1 MILSRCFSSLPGGFS
16 RVFFCFTHFYS
27 SESLDSLQ
35 FCISLKLLNPSIMK
49 KTMSL
54 IILLLTVLI
63 VSAQNLTP
71 TYSNVDYV
79 GNGNSKQM
87 LDLYIPAGVTAP
99 TALIIHIHGG
109 AFMMGSKGVGEQ
121 PSFVTFFN
129 HGYICADINYR
140 LSGDTLWPAQI
151 HDCKAAVRFLK
162 VHAAQYHIDT
172 CKIGVIGESAGGNL
186 VAMLGTTG
194 GVAELEGLHLGSTN
208 ATSRVQAV
216 VDLFGPINFLTMD
229 AEALALGFVINTNS
243 GTSPESQLMGAPVQT
258 IPELVTKAN
267 PTTYISADD
276 AALFISAGDVDHN
289 IPYTQ
294 GQNLC
299 TALVPVIGSPRA
311 SFELMAGQGHG
322 GSFWHN
328 ATQDAKYLAF
338 FNTYLDGNCWTVGA
352 IDDRFIQQDL
362 NIYPNPSD
370 QQFTI
375 QLPQDKAFDLCILD
389 ITGRTVMTKND
400 ISGNQTFNNGGFDT
414 GIYLVRATSEKMILT
429 GRLMKR

>member
-1 MILSRCFSSLPGGFS
+1 
-16 RVFFCFTHFYS
+16 
-27 SESLDSLQ
+27 
-35 FCISLKLLNPSIMK
+35 MK

-54 IILLLTVLI
+54 IILLMTAITVF
-63 VSAQNLTP
+63 SQNLTP

-87 LDLYIPAGVTAP
+87 LDLYIPDGLTAP
-99 TALIIHIHGG
+99 AGLIIHIHGG
-109 AFMMGSKGVGEQ
+109 AFMMGSKGVAEQ

-129 HGYICADINYR
+129 NGYVCADINYR
-140 LSGDTLWPAQI
+140 LSGDTLWPAQV

-162 VHAAQYHIDT
+162 LHAAQYHIDT

-186 VAMLGTTG
+186 ASMLGTTG
-194 GVAELEGLHLGSTN
+194 GVAELEGLHLGSAG

-216 VDLFGPINFLTMD
+216 VDLFGPVNFLTMD

-243 GTSPESQLMGAPVQT
+243 ATSPESRLMGAPVQT
-258 IPELVTKAN
+258 IPELVTRAN

-276 AALFISAGDVDHN
+276 AAFFISAGDADQN

-299 TALVPVIGSPRA
+299 ASMVPVMGSSRA

-328 ATQDAKYLAF
+328 TSQDAKYLNF
-338 FNTYLDGNCWTVGA
+338 YNTYLDGNCAIVGTV
-352 IDDRFIQQDL
+352 DEQNVKQNL
-362 NIYPNPSD
+362 NIYPNPCKEN
-370 QQFTI
+370 FTI
-375 QLPQDKAFDLCILD
+375 QLPYGKVFDVKMLD
-389 ITGRTVMTKND
+389 IYGRLVMTKYEV
-400 ISGNQTFNNGGFDT
+400 SGNQIFDCSALDT
-414 GIYLVRATSEKMILT
+414 GSYLIKVSNEKMILT
-429 GRLMKR
+429 GKLMKQ

>member
-1 MILSRCFSSLPGGFS
+1 
-16 RVFFCFTHFYS
+16 
-27 SESLDSLQ
+27 
-35 FCISLKLLNPSIMK
+35 MK

-54 IILLLTVLI
+54 IILVLTVLTAC
-63 VSAQNLTP
+63 SQNLTP
-71 TYSNVDYV
+71 TYSNVDYA

-121 PSFVTFFN
+121 PSFVTFYN
-129 HGYICADINYR
+129 NGYICADINYR

-172 CKIGVIGESAGGNL
+172 CRIGVIGESAGGNL

-194 GVAELEGLHLGSTN
+194 GVTELEGLHLGSTN

-216 VDLFGPINFLTMD
+216 VDLFGPVNFLTMD

-243 GTSPESQLMGAPVQT
+243 ATSPESKLMGAPVQT

-276 AALFISAGDVDHN
+276 AAFFISAGSVDQN

-299 TALVPVIGSPRA
+299 AAMVPVIGSPRA

-322 GSFWHN
+322 GAFWHN
-328 ATQDAKYLAF
+328 TAQDAKYLTF
-338 FNTYLDGNCWTVGA
+338 FNTYLDGNCETVGA
-352 IDDRFIQQDL
+352 IDDRSIQQNL
-362 NIYPNPSD
+362 SIYPNPFE
-370 QQFTI
+370 QRFTI
-375 QLPQDKAFDLCILD
+375 QLPQDKAFDINILD
-389 ITGRTVMTKND
+389 ITGRLVLTKNGV
-400 ISGNQTFNNGGFDT
+400 SGNQTFNGSSFDT
-414 GIYLVRATSEKMILT
+414 GTYLVRAIGEKMIIT
-429 GRLMKR
+429 GKLMKQ

>member
-1 MILSRCFSSLPGGFS
+1 
-16 RVFFCFTHFYS
+16 
-27 SESLDSLQ
+27 
-35 FCISLKLLNPSIMK
+35 MK
-49 KTMSL
+49 KTLSL
-54 IILLLTVLI
+54 IILLLAALT

-109 AFMMGSKGVGEQ
+109 AFMMGSKGTGEQ
-121 PSFVTFFN
+121 PSFVTLFN
-129 HGYICADINYR
+129 NGYICADINYR

-186 VAMLGTTG
+186 VSMLGTTG
-194 GVAELEGLHLGSTN
+194 GVAELEGLHLGSAN

-243 GTSPESQLMGAPVQT
+243 ATSPESRLMGAPVQT
-258 IPELVTKAN
+258 IPELVTLAN

-276 AALFISAGDVDHN
+276 AAFFISAGDVDRN

-299 TALVPVIGSPRA
+299 AALAPVIGSPRA

-328 ATQDAKYLAF
+328 ATQDAKYLTF
-338 FNTYLDGNCWTVGA
+338 FNTWLDGNCATVGTV
-352 IDDRFIQQDL
+352 DERYIQQNL
-362 NIYPNPSD
+362 NIYPNPSE
-370 QQFTI
+370 QQFTV
-375 QLPQDKAFDLCILD
+375 QLPQDKAFDLHIVD
-389 ITGRTVMTKND
+389 ITGRMVMTKND
-400 ISGNQTFNNGGFDT
+400 ISGDQTFNGSSFNT

-429 GRLMKR
+429 GRLMKQ

>member
-1 MILSRCFSSLPGGFS
+1 
-16 RVFFCFTHFYS
+16 
-27 SESLDSLQ
+27 
-35 FCISLKLLNPSIMK
+35 MK
-49 KTMSL
+49 KTLSL
-54 IILLLTVLI
+54 IIFVLAALTV
-63 VSAQNLTP
+63 SSQNLTP

-87 LDLYIPAGVTAP
+87 LDLYIPAGVTEP
-99 TALIIHIHGG
+99 TALVIHIHGG
-109 AFMMGSKGVGEQ
+109 AFMMGSKGTSEQ
-121 PSFVTFFN
+121 PSFVTFYN
-129 HGYICADINYR
+129 NGYICADINYR

-162 VHAAQYHIDT
+162 VNAAQYHIDT

-186 VAMLGTTG
+186 VSMLGTTG
-194 GVAELEGLHLGSTN
+194 GVTELEGLHLGSIH

-243 GTSPESQLMGAPVQT
+243 ATSPESRLMGAPVQT
-258 IPELVTKAN
+258 IPELVTLAN

-276 AALFISAGDVDHN
+276 AAFFISAGDVDHN

-299 TALVPVIGSPRA
+299 AALVPVIGSPRA
-311 SFELMAGQGHG
+311 SFELIAGQGHG

-328 ATQDAKYLAF
+328 ATQDAKYLTF
-338 FNTYLDGNCWTVGA
+338 FNTYLDGNCGTVGTF
-352 IDDRFIQQDL
+352 DERYIQQDL
-362 NIYPNPSD
+362 NIYPNPSE
-370 QQFTI
+370 QQFTV
-375 QLPQDKAFDLCILD
+375 QLPQDKSFDLHIMD
-389 ITGRTVMTKND
+389 ITGRMVMTKND
-400 ISGNQTFNNGGFDT
+400 ISGDQTFNGSSFNT

-429 GRLMKR
+429 GRLMKQ

>member
-1 MILSRCFSSLPGGFS
+1 
-16 RVFFCFTHFYS
+16 
-27 SESLDSLQ
+27 
-35 FCISLKLLNPSIMK
+35 MK
-49 KTMSL
+49 KNMSL
-54 IILLLTVLI
+54 IILVLAALSGSCQSL
-63 VSAQNLTP
+63 VP

-109 AFMMGSKGVGEQ
+109 AFMMGSKGVAEQ
-121 PSFVTFFN
+121 PSYVTFYN
-129 HGYICADINYR
+129 NGYICADINYR

-162 VHAAQYHIDT
+162 AHAAQYHIDT

-194 GVAELEGLHLGSTN
+194 GVTELEGLHLGSTN

-243 GTSPESQLMGAPVQT
+243 ATSPESRLMGAPVQT
-258 IPELVTKAN
+258 IPELVTQAN

-276 AALFISAGDVDHN
+276 AAFFISAGNVDQN

-299 TALVPVIGSPRA
+299 AAMVPVIGSPRA

-328 ATQDAKYLAF
+328 TTQDAKYLAF
-338 FNTYLDGNCWTVGA
+338 FNAYLDGNCGTVGTV
-352 IDDRFIQQDL
+352 DERYIQQNL
-362 NIYPNPSD
+362 NIYPNPSEE
-370 QQFTI
+370 QFTI
-375 QLPQDKAFDLCILD
+375 QLPQDKAFDLHILD
-389 ITGRTVMTKND
+389 IAGRTVLTKND
-400 ISGNQTFNNGGFDT
+400 VSGNQTFNGGGFDT
-414 GIYLVRATSEKMILT
+414 GIYLVRATGEKMILT
-429 GRLMKR
+429 GRLMKQ

>member
-1 MILSRCFSSLPGGFS
+1 
-16 RVFFCFTHFYS
+16 
-27 SESLDSLQ
+27 
-35 FCISLKLLNPSIMK
+35 MK

-54 IILLLTVLI
+54 ILLALAVLT

-109 AFMMGSKGVGEQ
+109 AFMMGSKGTSEQ
-121 PSFVTFFN
+121 PSFVTFYN
-129 HGYICADINYR
+129 NGYICADINYR

-229 AEALALGFVINTNS
+229 AEALALGFVINTNAA
-243 GTSPESQLMGAPVQT
+243 TSPESKLMGAPVQT

-267 PTTYISADD
+267 PTTYITADD
-276 AALFISAGDVDHN
+276 AAFFISAGDVDHN

-299 TALVPVIGSPRA
+299 AAMIPVVGSHRA

-328 ATQDAKYLAF
+328 TSQDAKYLTF
-338 FNTYLDGNCWTVGA
+338 FNTYLDGNCGTVGT
-352 IDDRFIQQDL
+352 INERYIQQDL
-362 NIYPNPSD
+362 NIYPNPTGS
-370 QQFTI
+370 QFTV
-375 QLPQDKAFDLCILD
+375 QLPQDKAFDIHVMD
-389 ITGRTVMTKND
+389 ISGRMVMTKND
-400 ISGNQTFNNGGFDT
+400 LSGDQTFNFGSFDS
-414 GIYLVRATSEKMILT
+414 GLYLVRGTSEKMILT
-429 GRLMKR
+429 GRLMKQ

>member
-1 MILSRCFSSLPGGFS
+1 
-16 RVFFCFTHFYS
+16 
-27 SESLDSLQ
+27 
-35 FCISLKLLNPSIMK
+35 MK
-49 KTMSL
+49 KTMLL
-54 IILLLTVLI
+54 IILVWTALTVF
-63 VSAQNLTP
+63 SQNLTP

-87 LDLYIPAGVTAP
+87 LDLYIPAGVTTP

-129 HGYICADINYR
+129 NGYICADINYR

-151 HDCKAAVRFLK
+151 HDCKAAIRFLK

-186 VAMLGTTG
+186 VSMLGTTG
-194 GVAELEGLHLGSTN
+194 GVTELEGLHLGSIH

-229 AEALALGFVINTNS
+229 AEALALGFIINTNS
-243 GTSPESQLMGAPVQT
+243 PTSPESRLMGAPVQT
-258 IPELVTKAN
+258 IPELVTMAN

-276 AALFISAGDVDHN
+276 AAFFISAGDMDHN

-294 GQNLC
+294 GLNFC
-299 TALVPVIGSPRA
+299 TALASVIGSPRA
-311 SFELMAGQGHG
+311 SFELIAGQGHG

-328 ATQDAKYLAF
+328 TTQDAKYLNF
-338 FNTYLDGNCWTVGA
+338 FNTYLDGNCMFVGM
-352 IDDRFIQQDL
+352 INEPPVQQNL

-370 QQFTI
+370 QFFTI
-375 QLPQDKAFDLCILD
+375 QLPPDKAFNLQILD
-389 ITGRTVMTKND
+389 MTGQTVMIQNGL
-400 ISGNQTFNNGGFDT
+400 SGNQTINGGGLNT
-414 GIYLVRATSEKMILT
+414 GIYLVKATGEKMMLT
-429 GRLMKR
+429 SRLMKE

>member
-1 MILSRCFSSLPGGFS
+1 
-16 RVFFCFTHFYS
+16 
-27 SESLDSLQ
+27 
-35 FCISLKLLNPSIMK
+35 
-49 KTMSL
+49 
-54 IILLLTVLI
+54 
-63 VSAQNLTP
+63 
-71 TYSNVDYV
+71 
-79 GNGNSKQM
+79 
-87 LDLYIPAGVTAP
+87 
-99 TALIIHIHGG
+99 
-109 AFMMGSKGVGEQ
+109 MGSKGTGEQ

-129 HGYICADINYR
+129 NGYICADINYR

-186 VAMLGTTG
+186 VSMLGTTG
-194 GVAELEGLHLGSTN
+194 GVTELEGLHLGSIN

-243 GTSPESQLMGAPVQT
+243 ATSPESRLMGAPVQT
-258 IPELVTKAN
+258 IPELVTLAN

-276 AALFISAGDVDHN
+276 AAFFISAGDVDHN

-299 TALVPVIGSPRA
+299 AALVPVIGSPRA
-311 SFELMAGQGHG
+311 SFELIAGQGHG

-328 ATQDAKYLAF
+328 ATQDAKYLTF
-338 FNTYLDGNCWTVGA
+338 FNTYLDGNCGTVGTV
-352 IDDRFIQQDL
+352 DERSIQLDL
-362 NIYPNPSD
+362 NIYPNPSG
-370 QQFTI
+370 QQFTV
-375 QLPQDKAFDLCILD
+375 QLPQDKAFDLHIMD
-389 ITGRTVMTKND
+389 ITGRMVMTKND
-400 ISGNQTFNNGGFDT
+400 ISGDQTFNGSSFNT

-429 GRLMKR
+429 GRLMKQ

>member
-1 MILSRCFSSLPGGFS
+1 MINTKKP
-16 RVFFCFTHFYS
+16 
-27 SESLDSLQ
+27 
-35 FCISLKLLNPSIMK
+35 IIMK
-49 KTMSL
+49 RTMSM
-54 IILLLTVLI
+54 IILALTVLT
-63 VSAQNLTP
+63 VCSQNLTP

-79 GNGNSKQM
+79 GNGNTKQM
-87 LDLYIPAGVTAP
+87 LDLYIPAGVTTP

-109 AFMMGSKGVGEQ
+109 AFMMGSKGVAEQ

-129 HGYICADINYR
+129 NGYICADINYR

-162 VHAAQYHIDT
+162 AHAAQYHVDT
-172 CKIGVIGESAGGNL
+172 CRIGVIGESAGGNL
-186 VAMLGTTG
+186 ASMLGTTG
-194 GVAELEGLHLGSTN
+194 GVAELEGLHLGSIQ

-243 GTSPESQLMGAPVQT
+243 ATSPESKLMGAPVQT

-276 AALFISAGDVDHN
+276 AAFFISAGDADQN

-299 TALVPVIGSPRA
+299 AAMVPVIGSTRA

-328 ATQDAKYLAF
+328 TTQDAKYLAF
-338 FNTYLDGNCWTVGA
+338 FNTFLDGNCGSMGVNVESPL
-352 IDDRFIQQDL
+352 RQNL
-362 NIYPNPSD
+362 KIYPNPFE
-370 QQFTI
+370 QFFAI
-375 QLPQDKAFDLCILD
+375 QLPSGRTFDLQIMD
-389 ITGRTVMTKND
+389 ITGRTVMVKNGV
-400 ISGNQTFNNGGFDT
+400 SGKQVFEGRSFNKGA
-414 GIYLVRATSEKMILT
+414 YLVKATNEKMMLT
-429 GRLMKR
+429 CTLMKQ

>member
-1 MILSRCFSSLPGGFS
+1 
-16 RVFFCFTHFYS
+16 
-27 SESLDSLQ
+27 
-35 FCISLKLLNPSIMK
+35 MK

-54 IILLLTVLI
+54 IILVLAALAGSCQSL
-63 VSAQNLTP
+63 VP

-87 LDLYIPAGVTAP
+87 LDLYIPSGVTAP

-109 AFMMGSKGVGEQ
+109 AFMMGSKGTGEQ

-129 HGYICADINYR
+129 NGYICADINYR

-186 VAMLGTTG
+186 VSMLGTTG
-194 GVAELEGLHLGSTN
+194 GVAELEGLHLGSVH
-208 ATSRVQAV
+208 ATSHVQAV

-243 GTSPESQLMGAPVQT
+243 SSSPESQLMGAPVQT

-276 AALFISAGDVDHN
+276 AAFFISAGDVDHN

-299 TALVPVIGSPRA
+299 AAMVPVIGSPRA

-322 GSFWHN
+322 GAFWHN
-328 ATQDAKYLAF
+328 TAQDAKYLAF
-338 FNTYLDGNCWTVGA
+338 FNTYLDGNCGTVGT
-352 IDDRFIQQDL
+352 IDEGHIQQNL
-362 NIYPNPSD
+362 NIYPNPFE
-370 QQFTI
+370 QNFTI
-375 QLPQDKAFDLCILD
+375 QLPQDKAFDIHILD
-389 ITGRTVMTKND
+389 ITGRLVLTKNGV
-400 ISGNQTFNNGGFDT
+400 SGNQTLNGSSFDT
-414 GIYLVRATSEKMILT
+414 GTYLVQVIGEKVILT
-429 GRLMKR
+429 GRLMKQ